1 MIVSHI
7 TRRQLG
13 PRCSV
18 TRMADSFP
26 PLSSEPSIPSEG
38 HRRSLHNSANCSML
52 ARKAIVSIYNLG
64 DLGSSM
70 AAIITS
76 GFPVTKRRADL
87 ASKPKGPVLVGM
99 APAEP
104 VPQQLD
110 ETVHGTLNNARA
122 PSTRANYA
130 I

>member
-1 MIVSHI
+1 
-7 TRRQLG
+7 
-13 PRCSV
+13 
-18 TRMADSFP
+18 
-26 PLSSEPSIPSEG
+26 
-38 HRRSLHNSANCSML
+38 ML